1 MVTAR
6 VQCNGLWREDA
17 RMTGASCDDV
27 GIWGGEALVLKLW
40 SCKDGWWAC
49 GRAQDAARARE
60 LGCRGNHGKEARSGM
75 VAAAAFSP
83 PSGSQG

>member
-17 RMTGASCDDV
+17 RMNDGRKLWRCGDL
-27 GIWGGEALVLKLW
+27 GGEALVLKIW
-40 SCKDGWWAC
+40 SCKDGWWAG
-49 GRAQDAARARE
+49 GRAHSAVRARE

-75 VAAAAFSP
+75 VAACRL
-83 PSGSQG
+83 